1 MNLWLKKM
9 VDINE
14 DGGQNENGGQS
25 DIKSLTMA
33 TCQLPCPQIGQF
45 AGERRN
51 PRFSS
56 PPEISHLPQPENLPK
71 SQIPRPTPKLS
82 RSATSLATDNCQDAN
97 FSNNLLHS
105 SPNCIFTQTK
115 QFQGRQNQVLLYSR
129 SKCVLVKMTEIG
141 GGRNCVLSPGSKLEA
156 PGIARPGD

>member
-1 MNLWLKKM
+1 MEMNLWLTRI
-9 VDINE
+9 VIINE

-105 SPNCIFTQTK
+105 SPNCIFTQTN
-115 QFQGRQNQVLLYSR
+115 QFQGRQNQFLLYSQ
-129 SKCVLVKMTEIG
+129 SNVFW
-141 GGRNCVLSPGSKLEA
+141 
-156 PGIARPGD
+156 

>member
-1 MNLWLKKM
+1 MEMNLWLTRI
-9 VDINE
+9 VIINE

-71 SQIPRPTPKLS
+71 LNKIGQGGNGIY
-82 RSATSLATDNCQDAN
+82 N
-97 FSNNLLHS
+97 S
-105 SPNCIFTQTK
+105 SVSI
-115 QFQGRQNQVLLYSR
+115 
-129 SKCVLVKMTEIG
+129 
-141 GGRNCVLSPGSKLEA
+141 
-156 PGIARPGD
+156 